1 LVILKS
7 PQQCGLFLS
16 QHANVYPH
24 FVGVFDTVAA
34 LLNPEMTAAFVVVFL
49 FFDRSAS

>member
-1 LVILKS
+1 MQMSIRILLEFS
-7 PQQCGLFLS
+7 TPI
-16 QHANVYPH
+16 
-24 FVGVFDTVAA
+24 AA

>member
-1 LVILKS
+1 MQMSIRIL
-7 PQQCGLFLS
+7 LEF
-16 QHANVYPH
+16 
-24 FVGVFDTVAA
+24 FDTVAA